1 MTTYAEQHRPLACAT
16 VVSLALHALALTLV
30 AAAWKELRPQAYSSP
45 IAVVVRMVEPEPTPA
60 KVAKHKAAKRAP
72 KIPLA
77 PPPPPPAD
85 AASVAQFRQQF
96 IGSAARYLDYPREA
110 LANEAE
116 GKVVVSVSFAAGRAA
131 AEVSVKM
138 SSGHYLLDAQAL
150 DMFRR
155 AAAELALPGALR
167 GQEFAFEVPV
177 VYALKR

>member
-1 MTTYAEQHRPLACAT
+1 M
-16 VVSLALHALALTLV
+16 
-30 AAAWKELRPQAYSSP
+30 
-45 IAVVVRMVEPEPTPA
+45 
-60 KVAKHKAAKRAP
+60 
-72 KIPLA
+72 
-77 PPPPPPAD
+77 
-85 AASVAQFRQQF
+85 
-96 IGSAARYLDYPREA
+96 
-110 LANEAE
+110 
-116 GKVVVSVSFAAGRAA
+116 VVSVSFAAGRAA

>member
-1 MTTYAEQHRPLACAT
+1 
-16 VVSLALHALALTLV
+16 
-30 AAAWKELRPQAYSSP
+30 
-45 IAVVVRMVEPEPTPA
+45 
-60 KVAKHKAAKRAP
+60 
-72 KIPLA
+72 
-77 PPPPPPAD
+77 
-85 AASVAQFRQQF
+85 VAQFRQQF
-96 IGSAARYLDYPREA
+96 ISSAARYLDYPHAA

-116 GKVVVSVSFAAGRAA
+116 GEVVVSVSFAAGRAA
-131 AEVSVKM
+131 AEVSVKT